1 MEVTGNTMLD
11 DLKSDQ
17 SFGVLAHAANDSYL
31 DTVDTDKWG
40 SRAELMKRDGTDCL
54 IVQNDSDLV
63 VAFRGTSSLRDWLTD
78 SDTKRLH
85 FDGIGHIHAGF
96 GHAWRAIEHTLLK
109 KIRQTGQRIWLTG
122 HSLGGALATVAA
134 ESMHPGYKIHRLV
147 TFGSPRVFSPKDARR
162 FRWRMKSRAFRVV
175 HSNDLVPS
183 VPTFFRY
190 RHVGDLILIKE
201 NGKVVW
207 AADSMDLLIER
218 ILGFRFDMG
227 RDHLMANYLQ
237 IGNAKCE
244 HS

>member
-1 MEVTGNTMLD
+1 MLD
-11 DLKSDQ
+11 DLTSDQ
-17 SFGVLAHAANDSYL
+17 YFGVLANAADDSYF
-31 DTVDTDKWG
+31 DTVDTEKWG
-40 SRAELMKRDGTDCL
+40 SNAELLSRDGTDCL
-54 IVQNDSDLV
+54 ITWNESDLI

-109 KIRQTGQRIWLTG
+109 RLRKVRRGQRIWVTG
-122 HSLGGALATVAA
+122 HSLGGALASVAA
-134 ESMHPGYKIHRLV
+134 ESMHPDYDIHRLV

-162 FRWRMKSRAFRVV
+162 IRWRMRSRIFRVV
-175 HSNDLVPS
+175 HSNDMVPTI
-183 VPTFFRY
+183 PTFFRY

-207 AADSMDLLIER
+207 AADATDLLLER

-227 RDHLMANYLQ
+227 RDHLMENYLQ
-237 IGNAKCE
+237 IGKEKCE
-244 HS
+244 E